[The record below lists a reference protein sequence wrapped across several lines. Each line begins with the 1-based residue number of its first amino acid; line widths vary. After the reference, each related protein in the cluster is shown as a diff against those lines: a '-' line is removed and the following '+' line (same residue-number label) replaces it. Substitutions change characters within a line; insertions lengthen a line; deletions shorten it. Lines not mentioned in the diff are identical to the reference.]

1 MSRKIKKVTLLK
13 DIGLPESYTVKAG
26 TVGEVNNNKSYYWR
40 FYNEKAK
47 YYSYSEDD
55 LQEYSEW
62 FKIEYETPKIKS
74 VALKMGKVTDSL
86 FVAELRGGCDID
98 FILSNPEKFI
108 IEYEEDS
115 E

>member
-74 VALKMGKVTDSL
+74 VAVKLNKLSKDYHGTAEVGYSVYHILK
-86 FVAELRGGCDID
+86 
-98 FILSNPEKFI
+98 NPENFI